1 MRRNSPTPNFKSKEF
16 IFVHSF
22 QKIGRGV
29 CRAHPQSSP
38 LCKFVPV
45 GKFSYLPFYCLKSQR
60 HIDASAE

>member
-29 CRAHPQSSP
+29 CRALASQN
-38 LCKFVPV
+38 
-45 GKFSYLPFYCLKSQR
+45 GKVYDEYTNS
-60 HIDASAE
+60 